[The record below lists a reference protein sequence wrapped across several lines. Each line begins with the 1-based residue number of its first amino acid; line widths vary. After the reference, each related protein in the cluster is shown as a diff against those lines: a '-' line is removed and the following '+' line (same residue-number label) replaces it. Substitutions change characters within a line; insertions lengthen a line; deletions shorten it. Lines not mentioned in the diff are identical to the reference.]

1 MIVLAPQPRRPKANP
16 DLFQRSTVSKAGRKV
31 SFEDR
36 PTNISDEDLY
46 RPAPGARSAAAVLPA
61 RQPSP
66 ATASKWEPL
75 KSVEPAPM
83 DRDPFSLGDSDDER
97 EVSTKEAEPT
107 KPTPT
112 PTPGALEIGT
122 TTSKDVK

>member
-1 MIVLAPQPRRPKANP
+1 MLAPQSRRPKANP
-16 DLFQRSTVSKAGRKV
+16 GLFQPSPVNKTSRKV

-36 PTNISDEDLY
+36 PTNISDDDLY
-46 RPAPGARSAAAVLPA
+46 RPALSARSVAVASPA
-61 RQPSP
+61 RLPSP

-97 EVSTKEAEPT
+97 EIPT
-107 KPTPT
+107 KGPE
-112 PTPGALEIGT
+112 L
-122 TTSKDVK
+122 SKSVSSSGVQETGVVAPKEST